1 MRADSQARRLADI
14 LREAG
19 VRTTL
24 DPDRKGP
31 AGFPVRLCLRDGSEL
46 VLELPEPALLQAVD
60 PGQVGVAVL
69 DGLGYA
75 RRTWGL
81 AARCRHL
88 RSKRS
93 ALTTELGPLVQ
104 GALGG
109 VAGSL
114 YLDGL
119 RYHAA
124 PLEVNGEREALL
136 LVTNASAER
145 AANEQAGECRLSAE
159 ALRRIGR
166 ALAINPALP
175 AMASAVVHETAS
187 VAELA
192 CALLWVRNDD
202 PRVLHLQGAMGANR
216 DAARLLE
223 KLRVPGGPSCA
234 AELVAETR
242 RPLYVP
248 DVSEHLLTAELEA
261 RFCYL
266 KPGGACVLP
275 LEAGG
280 ELLGVLELVGR
291 SGDAQFASRQPL
303 FRTLAE
309 QVALGLHGA
318 LIRRGL
324 EQAATR
330 DPLTGLLNHRR
341 LHEELRLRLAQ
352 AERSGGR
359 FGLLLL
365 DVDHFRSFNEEEG
378 HLAGDQVL
386 RQVAEAIRA
395 ALRPY
400 DAVGRYGGEE
410 FVAVLPDVDGE
421 RCRAVAER
429 VREAVRRVAHTTAS
443 GRPRSVTASIG
454 CAAYPDNGDDPEQL
468 LRAADAALYKAK
480 RAGRDR
486 VELFVGLPDRNSA
499 GDAVDLETL
508 WRWVAPER
516 RSESVALGR
525 VLDELLPQLR
535 AALGLSKNQ
544 QQILRA
550 LTVVLPEYREAV
562 AARRTERLQA
572 MRSAEE
578 FRLLLPSLETWD
590 LRADGGAPVPL
601 LARVLAVVE
610 SLATDGGRGLL
621 EDPGRY
627 DPEVLR
633 AIQSG
638 RDAA

>member
-1 MRADSQARRLADI
+1 MADI

-19 VRTTL
+19 VRTIL
-24 DPDRKGP
+24 DPDREGP

-46 VLELPEPALLQAVD
+46 VLELPEPALLHTLD
-60 PGQVGVAVL
+60 PSQVGVAVL
-69 DGLGYA
+69 DGLGYP

-81 AARCRHL
+81 AARCRNL

-93 ALTTELGPLVQ
+93 AFTTELGPLVQ

-109 VAGSL
+109 TAGSL
-114 YLDGL
+114 YLDGI

-124 PLEVNGEREALL
+124 PLEVNGCREALL

-145 AANEQAGECRLSAE
+145 AASEQADECRLSAE

-175 AMASAVVHETAS
+175 TLASAVVHEAAS

-202 PRVLHLQGAMGANR
+202 PGEMHLLGAMGANR
-216 DAARLLE
+216 EAARVLE
-223 KLRVPGGPSCA
+223 KLRVPGGPSFA

-242 RPLYVP
+242 RPLFVP
-248 DVSEHLLTAELEA
+248 DVGDHVLTAGLEA

-266 KPGGACVLP
+266 KPGGATILP

-280 ELLGVLELVGR
+280 ELLGVLELIGR
-291 SGDAQFASRQPL
+291 AGDAHFAARQPL
-303 FRTLAE
+303 FHTLAE
-309 QVALGLHGA
+309 QIALGLHGA

-352 AERSGGR
+352 AERSRGR
-359 FGLLLL
+359 LGVFLL

-386 RQVAEAIRA
+386 RQVADAMRG

-410 FVAVLPDVDGE
+410 FVAVLPDVDAQ
-421 RCRAVAER
+421 RCRAIAER
-429 VREAVRRVAHTTAS
+429 VRLAVRQVAHETAS
-443 GRPRSVTASIG
+443 GRCRTVTASIG
-454 CAAYPDNGDDPEQL
+454 CAAYPENGDDPEHL

-486 VELFVGLPDRNSA
+486 VELFEGLPDRDPP
-499 GDAVDLETL
+499 GEAVDLEAVG
-508 WRWVAPER
+508 RWIAPDR
-516 RSESVALGR
+516 RPQSECLLR

-535 AALGLSKNQ
+535 ASLDLSRNQ

-550 LTVVLPEYREAV
+550 LALALPEYRAAV
-562 AARRTERLQA
+562 AERQKERLEA

-590 LRADGGAPVPL
+590 LRVDGGASIPL

-610 SLATDGGRGLL
+610 CLASDGGRGLL

-627 DPEVLR
+627 DPDVLR
-633 AIQSG
+633 AIRTG